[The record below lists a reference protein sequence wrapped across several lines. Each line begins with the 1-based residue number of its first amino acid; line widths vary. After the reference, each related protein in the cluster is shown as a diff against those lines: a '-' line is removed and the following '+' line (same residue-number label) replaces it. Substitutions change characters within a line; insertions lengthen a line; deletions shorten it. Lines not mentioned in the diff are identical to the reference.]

1 MKGKTE
7 MEKLLALIK
16 AKKDHIAQL
25 QERSKACNDVNEL
38 RSINTEIDSINKEI
52 ESLNS
57 FRASIETPDQRT
69 AAANAVTE
77 QRDDAAKFNPATG
90 FHTVEKP
97 DAKKD
102 AAEDRAAQNAKDLK
116 EGRSV
121 TVASS
126 NIILPT
132 YDGQNI
138 NPAFKQ
144 VSDILN
150 QADVL
155 SLPGGEAYR
164 VPYEIEN
171 PDAGY
176 TGEGENAAT
185 AETKFGYANIAKSKI
200 TAYAEITEEIEK
212 LPAIDYERVV
222 EDGVRKSLMK
232 KVAKEIVAGDGEANH
247 LTGILSAKA
256 TAIDASTD
264 LSIKAIDNTTLDEIV
279 FSYGGDEGV
288 EANAV
293 LILNK
298 KTLKAFAALRSS
310 DGKRLHNI
318 VIDRSGGTGTI
329 DTIPFVINSVLPA
342 FADADAGAYV
352 MAYGSLANYRFTDFS
367 PLTISKSTDYKF
379 KEGMIAFKGVIYA
392 GGNVAAHNGFI
403 RVKKA
408 ATI

>member
-1 MKGKTE
+1 
-7 MEKLLALIK
+7 
-16 AKKDHIAQL
+16 
-25 QERSKACNDVNEL
+25 
-38 RSINTEIDSINKEI
+38 
-52 ESLNS
+52 
-57 FRASIETPDQRT
+57 
-69 AAANAVTE
+69 
-77 QRDDAAKFNPATG
+77 
-90 FHTVEKP
+90 
-97 DAKKD
+97 
-102 AAEDRAAQNAKDLK
+102 
-116 EGRSV
+116 
-121 TVASS
+121 
-126 NIILPT
+126 
-132 YDGQNI
+132 
-138 NPAFKQ
+138 
-144 VSDILN
+144 
-150 QADVL
+150 
-155 SLPGGEAYR
+155 
-164 VPYEIEN
+164 
-171 PDAGY
+171 
-176 TGEGENAAT
+176 
-185 AETKFGYANIAKSKI
+185 
-200 TAYAEITEEIEK
+200 
-212 LPAIDYERVV
+212 
-222 EDGVRKSLMK
+222 MK

-329 DTIPFVINSVLPA
+329 DTIHFVINSVLPA

-408 ATI
+408 ATT